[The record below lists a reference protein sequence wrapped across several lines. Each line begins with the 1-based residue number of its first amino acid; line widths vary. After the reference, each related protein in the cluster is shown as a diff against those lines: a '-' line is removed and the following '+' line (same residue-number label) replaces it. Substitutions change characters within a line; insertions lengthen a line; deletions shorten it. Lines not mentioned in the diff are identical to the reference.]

1 MRGPDVRAPGRS
13 GRLAGRAL
21 HTREATRWLQQA
33 QEQGLSA
40 PSFLGE
46 NLIRDVGGGRRVCAV
61 AATVPAPRASEAA
74 CALRRGRAGAG
85 GRVGGRGP
93 GVGSGLRPGAESQ
106 EEMGC
111 CCSGPRRRPSRRN
124 EEARGWQGGP
134 RRGGDVG
141 RPGGELEPSRWWRSP
156 RWALAWLVTGVS
168 EGTWV
173 DGALRGWAEGRRP
186 VEAARREEPQ
196 WPASRPGQS
205 LCSGTQGLSSARG
218 RRPAREWEPASNR
231 PRSKDGRDFEAEEGT
246 RASTCC

>member
-1 MRGPDVRAPGRS
+1 MSSGVRGAPGTASGAGVTGAQAHTVCSGRAGVRLAWGSGPGGSTARPAESGRASKQRCLSRAWEHGWASSRGRPMGRSAMCSPDVPGRS

-46 NLIRDVGGGRRVCAV
+46 NLIRDVGGGRRVCAM

-141 RPGGELEPSRWWRSP
+141 RPGGELEPSRWWRVP
-156 RWALAWLVTGVS
+156 
-168 EGTWV
+168 
-173 DGALRGWAEGRRP
+173 
-186 VEAARREEPQ
+186 
-196 WPASRPGQS
+196 
-205 LCSGTQGLSSARG
+205 
-218 RRPAREWEPASNR
+218 
-231 PRSKDGRDFEAEEGT
+231 
-246 RASTCC
+246 